1 MDLAVLGADTATK
14 STAATRDRIA
24 AQSVLPTLEDVWPE
38 VSAWLH
44 ARLRAR
50 LTSVDDRNDVIQEV
64 AVRVLATGVPFT
76 SAEDLRPWCLTVARR
91 IAIDLHRSGRHRAHG
106 GDLPQIVDVVDPAR
120 QVVGRASLRALA
132 ELLAGLPAND
142 QELLLAHRGRAP
154 AWTNADHVRRHR
166 LRSRLAAA
174 LVAAGYDEDPS

>member
-1 MDLAVLGADTATK
+1 MNRAVLDANTATK
-14 STAATRDRIA
+14 STVATRNGAA
-24 AQSVLPTLEDVWPE
+24 AQPVLPTLENVWPE

-50 LTSVDDRNDVIQEV
+50 VTSVDDRNDVIQEV

-76 SAEDLRPWCLTVARR
+76 SADDLRPWCLTVARR
-91 IAIDLHRSGRHRAHG
+91 IAVDLHRSGRRLDRA
-106 GDLPQIVDVVDPAR
+106 GDLPQVVDLVDPAR

-132 ELLAGLPAND
+132 ELLAGLPRRD
-142 QELLLAHRGRAP
+142 QELLLVHRGLAP
-154 AWTNADHVRRHR
+154 ARTNADHVRRHR

-174 LVAAGYDEDPS
+174 LVAAGYDADSS